1 MYSCGLALRGR
12 CSRLLSAGLWPGLYV
27 GVVVVAVGD
36 SPFLS
41 CSCPCWTV
49 NTGGVDGGESKR
61 SKKKGRPA
69 AAMSSALGPG
79 PASTSSMAGS
89 VGTGA
94 GSVMQVGRVAVMADG
109 CGVGVVRTD
118 RGGRMALMA
127 GRDWGPVGFVDRD
140 VFEEALVCGLVKF
153 RNCWRES

>member
-12 CSRLLSAGLWPGLYV
+12 RSRLLSAGLWPGLYV
-27 GVVVVAVGD
+27 GVVVIVGD
-36 SPFLS
+36 SSFLS
-41 CSCPCWTV
+41 CSSPRWTI

-89 VGTGA
+89 VGTA
-94 GSVMQVGRVAVMADG
+94 GSVMQVGGVAVMADG
-109 CGVGVVRTD
+109 CGGAAVRTD

-127 GRDWGPVGFVDRD
+127 GRAWGAVGFVDRD
-140 VFEEALVCGLVKF
+140 VFEEALVCGLVKL